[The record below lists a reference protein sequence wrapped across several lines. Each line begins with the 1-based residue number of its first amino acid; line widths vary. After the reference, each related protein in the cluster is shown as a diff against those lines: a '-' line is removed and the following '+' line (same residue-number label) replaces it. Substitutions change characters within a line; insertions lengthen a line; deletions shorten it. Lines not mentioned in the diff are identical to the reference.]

1 MPTERPRLTI
11 TLTPEIDRALT
22 DFSRLTGE
30 SKSAFIVQ
38 VLAEAVPHLDR
49 MTVLMQQANK
59 LHGEAY
65 QATRI
70 KLSEYA
76 DAVTLQ
82 ASSILKN
89 ADLFLDL
96 GEAAIAG
103 ATERTEEH
111 RSPAK
116 TAKPAAKADQPPPV
130 NKGVRNT
137 GKGEKGSEKVV
148 QMRSR
153 K

>member
-1 MPTERPRLTI
+1 MPTDRPRLTI

-49 MTVLMQQANK
+49 MAVVMQQASK
-59 LHGEAY
+59 LHGDAY
-65 QATRI
+65 KATRY
-70 KLSEYA
+70 KLAQYA
-76 DAVTLQ
+76 DAVTVQ
-82 ASSILKN
+82 AASTMRN
-89 ADLFLDL
+89 ADLFLDMSAAAMAQ
-96 GEAAIAG
+96 GERADAS
-103 ATERTEEH
+103 
-111 RSPAK
+111 SPSP
-116 TAKPAAKADQPPPV
+116 KPAAGAAPSVQPPPV

-137 GKGEKGSEKVV
+137 GKGEKESGKVV
-148 QMRSR
+148 SMRSR